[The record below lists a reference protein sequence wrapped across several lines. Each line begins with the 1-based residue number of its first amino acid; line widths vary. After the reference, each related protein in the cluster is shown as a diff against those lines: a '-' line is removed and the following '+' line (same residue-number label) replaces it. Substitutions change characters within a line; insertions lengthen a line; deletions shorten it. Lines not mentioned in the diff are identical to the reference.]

1 MVRWI
6 TILLAVAGFGVGMF
20 AIATQ
25 EQPREGQPLAR
36 PPAINP
42 FASGVAALGII
53 EPAGRNLQVVA
64 PEAGLV
70 VKVLVNVGDRV
81 SAGDALFALD
91 TRSLEAEL
99 VRAEA
104 SVLAAQAEVDRWHAL
119 PRKEDLPPLEASV
132 AAAQAVLN
140 DRVDQARVTEDAV
153 RRQASTERDM
163 SIAKF
168 ARDNAAAE
176 LDRAK
181 AALARAMA
189 GGWKPD
195 LEIAEAALAQSQ
207 AQVKSLKL
215 LMDRLTVRA
224 PQAGMVLRRNIEP
237 GEFANTLQGQGEAAM
252 ILGDLSNL
260 HVRAQIDEEDIALI
274 ADAQGKAL
282 TNLKAVARTRGA
294 QPSMLNLEVVRI
306 EPYAR
311 PKNDLTGA
319 NTERV
324 DTRVIDVVFRVMS
337 ERTTPVFPGQ
347 AVDVFVG
354 KE

>member
-1 MVRWI
+1 M
-6 TILLAVAGFGVGMF
+6 
-20 AIATQ
+20 
-25 EQPREGQPLAR
+25 
-36 PPAINP
+36 
-42 FASGVAALGII
+42 
-53 EPAGRNLQVVA
+53 
-64 PEAGLV
+64 
-70 VKVLVNVGDRV
+70 
-81 SAGDALFALD
+81 LD

-207 AQVKSLKL
+207 AQVKQMLSDGEL
-215 LMDRLTVRA
+215 LMGLTFNPNEPANLVTSGELPETTIAWQHRA
-224 PQAGMVLRRNIEP
+224 GTIGNTHFLAIPVNARASAAAQVTANFLLSPEAQARKADLAVWGDPTVLDL
-237 GEFANTLQGQGEAAM
+237 NTLSPAGRALFAGGNLPGAVSHPARTIPEPHGSWVPLIEAAW
-252 ILGDLSNL
+252 LE
-260 HVRAQIDEEDIALI
+260 RY
-274 ADAQGKAL
+274 
-282 TNLKAVARTRGA
+282 GA
-294 QPSMLNLEVVRI
+294 
-306 EPYAR
+306 
-311 PKNDLTGA
+311 
-319 NTERV
+319 
-324 DTRVIDVVFRVMS
+324 
-337 ERTTPVFPGQ
+337 
-347 AVDVFVG
+347 
-354 KE
+354 